1 MNSASRYYANRY
13 QDSVALMKLS
23 AQVMAMPGVELAA
36 VVMAS
41 AGNIDTLAAAG
52 LGRFEVRPNDIIVVV
67 KGSEAGCAAALERAD
82 ALLTAPAESA
92 PQEEGSVPLPITSLH
107 GAVRRDPGH
116 NLALVSVPGDYAA
129 AEAMKALRLGMDV
142 MLFSDNV
149 PPAAEL

>member
-1 MNSASRYYANRY
+1 M
-13 QDSVALMKLS
+13 
-23 AQVMAMPGVELAA
+23 
-36 VVMAS
+36 
-41 AGNIDTLAAAG
+41 
-52 LGRFEVRPNDIIVVV
+52 RPNDIIVVV

-149 PPAAEL
+149 PPAAELTLKH